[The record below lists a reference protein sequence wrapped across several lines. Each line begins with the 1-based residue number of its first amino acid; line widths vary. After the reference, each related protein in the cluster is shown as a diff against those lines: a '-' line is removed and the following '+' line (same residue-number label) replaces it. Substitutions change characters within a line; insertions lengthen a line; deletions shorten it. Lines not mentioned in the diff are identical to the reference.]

1 MTASVL
7 QQLAAA
13 DGAIFSGGM
22 VRWLAGGV
30 LDGTLFAGAA
40 WLATRTVLRR
50 SSGRL
55 LALLWLLVL
64 VDFVLLRPVLLRPVL
79 VGPALWGP
87 ALLQPVLSVTV
98 PQLGVLAAAGEGAP
112 LSVLSSAYAAVVVLL
127 LARLCIRQQRLRRY
141 LRTLPLAEPAM
152 LAQVR
157 AAAGKLGYSRIP
169 EVRMSEAPI
178 TPYTLG
184 PWQPTLVLPRWLD
197 EPGARLEA
205 VLLHELAHL
214 QRRDHWFLWLER
226 GVASLFF
233 FWPPV
238 HWVCR
243 KLDEARELACDERA
257 MARAALS
264 PVDYGEHLLAVVTL
278 ARCRRT
284 LSSTL
289 GMGRAGARL
298 ERRIERLLQAEA
310 GPQPGAERGPSAWER
325 LVLGLLLVGA
335 LFGVRPTRD
344 LTPPLA
350 AQQSG
355 LRPSEPAPVS
365 EEGGGPL
372 MSIAEGPV
380 PSCTMQ
386 SCGTQCAP

>member
-1 MTASVL
+1 MTDSVL
-7 QQLAAA
+7 QQLA
-13 DGAIFSGGM
+13 GAGGVISSGGM

-30 LDGTLFAGAA
+30 LDGTLFAGAT
-40 WLATRTVLRR
+40 WIATRTLLRR

-64 VDFVLLRPVLLRPVL
+64 VEFVLLRPVLLQPV
-79 VGPALWGP
+79 V
-87 ALLQPVLSVTV
+87 LQPVLGVTAA
-98 PQLGVLAAAGEGAP
+98 QLGGFPAAGEGAALWL
-112 LSVLSSAYAAVVVLL
+112 LSYAYVVVVALL
-127 LARLCIRQQRLRRY
+127 LARLCIGQQRLRRY

-152 LAQVR
+152 LLQVH
-157 AAAGKLGYSRIP
+157 AAASKLGYSRIP
-169 EVRMSEAPI
+169 EVRISEAPI

-257 MARAALS
+257 MARGALS

-284 LSSTL
+284 LSSAL

-298 ERRIERLLQAEA
+298 ERRIERLLRAEA
-310 GPQPGAERGPSAWER
+310 GPQRGGERGLRAWER
-325 LVLGLLLVGA
+325 LALGLLLVCA
-335 LFGVRPTRD
+335 LFGVRPTRE
-344 LTPPLA
+344 LAQLA
-350 AQQSG
+350 APPSG
-355 LRPSEPAPVS
+355 VRPPEAPPRS
-365 EEGGGPL
+365 DEGAGPL